1 MNKNQE
7 DKIIATKLLV
17 KVPSYITH
25 HEKSKIVIVAID
37 SKGVVD
43 KTRNDEIEI
52 AMEPIYE
59 LENSQVKIDSNSAK
73 LVNGEAQ
80 VGISS
85 QQSEFVKITVS
96 CKDKKAG
103 LEPYTVLMGTGGFPF
118 HR

>member
-1 MNKNQE
+1 LDKNQE

-37 SKGVVD
+37 SKGGID
-43 KTRNDEIEI
+43 NTRNDEIEI

-59 LENSQVKIDSNSAK
+59 LENSKVKIDANSAK
-73 LVNGEAQ
+73 LVNGKAEI
-80 VGISS
+80 GISS

-103 LEPYTVLMGTGGFPF
+103 LESYTVLMGTGGYPF

>member
-1 MNKNQE
+1 MDKNKE

-25 HEKSKIVIVAID
+25 HEKSKIIIVAID
-37 SKGVVD
+37 SKGGID

-59 LENSQVKIDSNSAK
+59 LKNSQVKIDTNSAK

-96 CKDKKAG
+96 CKNKKAG

>member
-1 MNKNQE
+1 MKKKQK
-7 DKIIATKLLV
+7 DKIVAKKLMV

-25 HEKSKIVIVAID
+25 HEKSKIIIVAVD
-37 SKGVVD
+37 SNGRVD
-43 KTRNDEIEI
+43 KTRNDEIKVS
-52 AMEPIYE
+52 MEPIYE
-59 LENSQVKIDSNSAK
+59 IEDSKVKIDTNSVK

-80 VGISS
+80 IGISS

-103 LEPYTVLMGTGGFPF
+103 LEPYTVLMATGGFPF

>member
-1 MNKNQE
+1 LNKIKK
-7 DKIIATKLLV
+7 DKIIAKKLMV
-17 KVPSYITH
+17 TVPSYITH
-25 HEKSKIVIVAID
+25 HHKSKIIIVAVD
-37 SKGVVD
+37 SKGKID
-43 KTRNDEIEI
+43 STRNDEIEI

-59 LENSQVKIDSNSAK
+59 FENSKVKIDTNSAK
-73 LVNGEAQ
+73 LVNGKAE

>member
-1 MNKNQE
+1 LDEKNE
-7 DKIIATKLLV
+7 DKIIAKKLMV

-25 HEKSKIVIVAID
+25 HAKSKIIIVAVD
-37 SKGVVD
+37 SKGRID
-43 KTRNDEIEI
+43 RTRTDEIKI
-52 AMEPIYE
+52 VMEPIYD
-59 LENSQVKIDSNSAK
+59 LENSKVKIDINSAT

-85 QQSEFVKITVS
+85 QKSEFVKINVS

-103 LEPYTVLMGTGGFPF
+103 LEPYTVLMATGGYPF

>member
-1 MNKNQE
+1 MDKNQE
-7 DKIIATKLLV
+7 DKIIPTKLLV
-17 KVPSYITH
+17 KVPSQLTH
-25 HEKSKIVIVAID
+25 HKKSKIVIIAVD
-37 SKGVVD
+37 SKGGID

-59 LENSQVKIDSNSAK
+59 LENSKVKIDTNSVK

-80 VGISS
+80 IGISS

-96 CKDKKAG
+96 CKDKKSG
-103 LEPYTVLMGTGGFPF
+103 LEPYTVLMATGGFPF

>member
-7 DKIIATKLLV
+7 DKIVAKKLMV

-25 HEKSKIVIVAID
+25 HEKSKIIIVAID
-37 SKGVVD
+37 SKGRVD

-52 AMEPIYE
+52 VMEPIYE
-59 LENSQVKIDSNSAK
+59 LENSKVKIDTNSAK

-80 VGISS
+80 IGISS

-103 LEPYTVLMGTGGFPF
+103 LEPYTVLMATGGFPF

>member
-1 MNKNQE
+1 M
-7 DKIIATKLLV
+7 KLMV

-37 SKGVVD
+37 SRGRVD
-43 KTRNDEIEI
+43 RTRNDEIEI
-52 AMEPIYE
+52 TMEPIYE
-59 LENSQVKIDSNSAK
+59 LENSKVKIDKNFVK

-80 VGISS
+80 IGISS

-96 CKDKKAG
+96 CKDKEAG
-103 LEPYTVLMGTGGFPF
+103 LESYTVLMATGGFPF

>member
-1 MNKNQE
+1 LSKNQE
-7 DKIIATKLLV
+7 DKIIATKLMV

-25 HEKSKIVIVAID
+25 HEKSKIVIVAVD
-37 SKGVVD
+37 SKGRVD
-43 KTRNDEIEI
+43 RTRTDEIEI

-59 LENSQVKIDSNSAK
+59 LKNSKVKIDTNSIK

-80 VGISS
+80 IGISS
-85 QQSEFVKITVS
+85 QQSEFVKITAS

-103 LEPYTVLMGTGGFPF
+103 LETYTVLMSTGGFPF

>member
-1 MNKNQE
+1 LNKNQE
-7 DKIIATKLLV
+7 DKIVATKLLV

-37 SKGVVD
+37 SKGTVD

-59 LENSQVKIDSNSAK
+59 LKNSQVKIDTASAK